1 MKKKFEHIYDNI
13 VAKGALLFTLT
24 LISAPIFGQ
33 TQANP
38 STENWILSPGIL
50 GTIILIAIVVL
61 VAVLILSARL
71 SSYIEAMKKKET
83 AKKKI
88 EFSQELIDLD
98 DTEIDAILEKRKAA
112 LAYKLTGNVL
122 GSEENAADS
131 KGIISKVTHDPDN
144 PLVDEKKKTKLNLET
159 PEPLKKIIIGYLGA
173 SVFWLVFGTFIG
185 QYVGMKFVWPEMDS
199 VSWLSFGRLRPVH
212 TNTVFWGWASLA
224 MIGLAYF
231 VIARTSNTTIYS

>member
-1 MKKKFEHIYDNI
+1 M
-13 VAKGALLFTLT
+13 LFTLT

-61 VAVLILSARL
+61 VAVLILSVRL

-112 LAYKLTGNVL
+112 LAYKLTGNEL

-144 PLVDEKKKTKLNLET
+144 PLVDEKKKDKTK
-159 PEPLKKIIIGYLGA
+159 
-173 SVFWLVFGTFIG
+173 S
-185 QYVGMKFVWPEMDS
+185 
-199 VSWLSFGRLRPVH
+199 
-212 TNTVFWGWASLA
+212 
-224 MIGLAYF
+224 
-231 VIARTSNTTIYS
+231 